1 LLVRPDL
8 LQQLGSY
15 YRGLFGERLVALALF
30 GSRARGDARPD
41 SDIDLMLIAE
51 GLPGGP
57 FERTR
62 LVRAPGLEESDP
74 SVSVRALS
82 PSEYERD
89 IAPIDLDIALDASVL
104 YDRDGYLA
112 QRLDLIRQRIEQAGL
127 KRAPDLTWS
136 WRRWPTRTD
145 WAITWEG
152 VRL

>member
-1 LLVRPDL
+1 MRPDL
-8 LQQLGSY
+8 LQQLCSH
-15 YRGLFGERLVALALF
+15 YRVLFGQRLLGLALF

-51 GLPGGP
+51 ALPADL

-62 LVRAPGLEESDP
+62 LVRAQGLEADDP

-112 QRLDLIRQRIEQAGL
+112 RRLDLIRQRIEQAGVI
-127 KRAPDLTWS
+127 RARDLTWS
-136 WRRWPTRTD
+136 WRRWPTRAD
-145 WAITWEG
+145 WAVTWEG

>member
-1 LLVRPDL
+1 VRSDL
-8 LQQLGSY
+8 LPQLCSH
-15 YRGLFGERLVALALF
+15 YRVLFGERLLALAMF
-30 GSRARGDARPD
+30 GSRARGDARPE

-51 GLPGGP
+51 ALPADP

-62 LVRAPGLEESDP
+62 LVRAQGLEANDP

-104 YDRDGYLA
+104 YDRDSYLA

-127 KRAPDLTWS
+127 IRAPDLTWS
-136 WRRWPTRTD
+136 WRRWPNRTD
-145 WAITWEG
+145 WAVTWEG